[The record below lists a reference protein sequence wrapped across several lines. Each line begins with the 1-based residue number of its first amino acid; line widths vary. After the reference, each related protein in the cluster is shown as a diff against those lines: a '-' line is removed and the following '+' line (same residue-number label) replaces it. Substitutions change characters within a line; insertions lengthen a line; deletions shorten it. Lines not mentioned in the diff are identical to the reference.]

1 LLESTK
7 ITFLTALQVLTI
19 LIAAVELATL
29 ILCLKS
35 SPRPDGASIAT
46 NVVSFVAALAVCQL
60 SFLEHGRSVKPSTLL
75 VFYLLASVICE
86 GILLR
91 SFYLI
96 YGNSAAP
103 AVLTAKVGLK
113 FLLLILESISKRSYL
128 REPYKELPTEQT
140 VSDLNRA
147 FLFWVNNL
155 ILLGNSK
162 LLTSSDLPIL
172 DEKLNSRALRIRME
186 DVWSKASE
194 YQISIFEFLKE
205 LC

>member
-1 LLESTK
+1 M
-7 ITFLTALQVLTI
+7 LTI

-35 SPRPDGASIAT
+35 SPRPDGTSIAI

-86 GILLR
+86 GIFLR

-162 LLTSSDLPIL
+162 QLTSSDLPIL
-172 DEKLNSRALRIRME
+172 DEKLKSIALRVRME
-186 DVWSKASE
+186 DVWSKTSE

>member
-1 LLESTK
+1 
-7 ITFLTALQVLTI
+7 VLTI

-35 SPRPDGASIAT
+35 SPRPDGTSIAI

-86 GILLR
+86 GIFLR

-162 LLTSSDLPIL
+162 QLTSSDLPIL
-172 DEKLNSRALRIRME
+172 DEKLKSIALRVRME
-186 DVWSKASE
+186 DVWSKTSE